1 MVGQVRVYDDAWRG
15 VVGTV
20 YPSVSMWTRQRDTDD
35 EVSKSYLLSQEGE
48 IAMILML

>member
-20 YPSVSMWTRQRDTDD
+20 YPSVSMWTRQRGTDD
-35 EVSKSYLLSQEGE
+35 EVSKHYRSSQQSE
-48 IAMILML
+48 IAVIITF